1 MPVFKKLFVMN
12 GQLYVWI
19 APRAEAVEL
28 NLLMVDKKTFVR
40 TFCHRKYNVRKTM
53 CIAAVGAGKMWVA
66 LGFAAILGR
75 LEVPRSFLQKSLVDE
90 SGFDKIFKC
99 AINGNFVRCGWAKLC
114 GNLFCRYWFAGA
126 QQDG

>member
-19 APRAEAVEL
+19 APGTEAVEL

-40 TFCHRKYNVRKTM
+40 TFCHRKYNVRKTDSV
-53 CIAAVGAGKMWVA
+53 AAVDTGKVRVA
-66 LGFAAILGR
+66 LVFAAIMGR
-75 LEVPRSFLQKSLVDE
+75 LEVPRSFLQECLVDE

-99 AINGNFVRCGWAKLC
+99 AINGNFVRPGPPKLC

>member
-19 APRAEAVEL
+19 AGRTEAVEL

-40 TFCHRKYNVRKTM
+40 TLCHRKYNVRKTM

-75 LEVPRSFLQKSLVDE
+75 LEVPRSFLQECFVDKP
-90 SGFDKIFKC
+90 GLDKAFKC
-99 AINGNFVRCGWAKLC
+99 AVDCNLVWCVRANLC
-114 GNLFCRYWFAGA
+114 GNLFCRYWFARA
-126 QQDG
+126 QQSG